1 MPIPTK
7 ARPKAAAKAPAGPPK
22 AKAWKHSE
30 TNLAYEDRAKDLLR
44 FAIKQNGSGYAEL
57 SVALAKLG
65 VEITSAAL
73 ENKISRGGFSAAF
86 LMQCM
91 DALNSN
97 LVSLPR

>member
-30 TNLAYEDRAKDLLR
+30 TNLVYEEKAKDLLR
-44 FAIKQNGSGYAEL
+44 FAIKQGDATYADL
-57 SVALAKLG
+57 SAALGKMG
-65 VEITSAAL
+65 VEITPAAL

-86 LMQCM
+86 LLQCM
-91 DALNSN
+91 EALKAN